1 MHFLFQANIEHVHRA
16 SSDLR
21 KSKPNVLLHN
31 VTDDQTIYYHNV
43 QTMNSPTQGGELLY
57 REPSKVGINFH
68 EIYKKQLLSLYLA
81 MPNCK

>member
-1 MHFLFQANIEHVHRA
+1 MHFLFQANIEDVHRA

-31 VTDDQTIYYHNV
+31 VTDGQTIHYHNV

-57 REPSKVGINFH
+57 RELSKVGINFH
-68 EIYKKQLLSLYLA
+68 EIYKTTSKALFSNAKL
-81 MPNCK
+81 